1 MSAHTDQD
9 PNLWKTLFWLLL
21 ACLIGVYWLYE
32 HHSEALQRELASTK
46 AALADASQRVATI
59 DTELAK
65 REAAT
70 ASAEQQIAR
79 LRQEHGAEAD
89 ALKAAHAETL
99 ATLKSQHADAVNALT
114 SKHADTVA
122 GMESSHAETVSQL
135 QSDLAESKQTAAAM
149 QKELAGL
156 RKRSETA
163 ERELEQNKASVTALN
178 ERLVEVT
185 EENYELSAK
194 LSADNETIA
203 GLHYEL
209 NTANQL
215 QAALRDKL
223 ERGAARQERLQTL
236 VDKEEAAILDL
247 QDKLVSLTR
256 ERETLAAQ
264 ADEGTKAA
272 AGEPTEWQEELAA
285 SQAVIAELKAE
296 LDAAVQEREQ
306 AQADMASS
314 PADNAQAE
322 QAIDQRSEARARIQ
336 ALETQTAQLQE
347 QLTARDVALQEARAA
362 VAAAPD
368 ADETAA
374 LKAEVEA
381 LEAERAD
388 LAAAR
393 EAAQAAATDAEA
405 ALERERAAL
414 AEMRDAL
421 DAEHQERLA
430 QADAELAD
438 AKAALADQQA
448 ALEEELAAAKAAQD
462 AADDADDARVAKLS
476 ERVAELE
483 AKLTQA
489 QQASAALEAEL
500 AAAEAAH
507 GEALAA
513 ARAAGRASA
522 QRIQT
527 LYREAAELGGQLTD
541 NGILLRLA
549 GDELQFASG
558 TATLPEAEL
567 PSLDRIAELLKTQ
580 PALTIRIEGHTD
592 SSGSAQTNQALSLA
606 RAEAVMQALIARGI
620 PAARISAEGLG
631 AARPIA
637 DNATEQGRRENRRV
651 EVYAIRSDAG
661 EG

>member
-32 HHSEALQRELASTK
+32 HHTETLQRELASTK

-70 ASAEQQIAR
+70 ARAEQQIAR
-79 LRQEHGAEAD
+79 LRQEHGAETD

-135 QSDLAESKQTAAAM
+135 ESDLAESTQTAAAM
-149 QKELAGL
+149 QEELAGL

-163 ERELEQNKASVTALN
+163 ERELEQHKASVTALN

-185 EENYELSAK
+185 EENHELSAK

-209 NTANQL
+209 NAANQL
-215 QAALRDKL
+215 EAALRDKL

-236 VDKEEAAILDL
+236 VEKEEAAILDL

-256 ERETLAAQ
+256 ERETLASQ
-264 ADEGTKAA
+264 ADEATKAA
-272 AGEPTEWQEELAA
+272 AGEPTQWQEQLAA
-285 SQAVIAELKAE
+285 SQDVIADLKAE
-296 LDAAVQEREQ
+296 LEAAVQEREQ
-306 AQADMASS
+306 AEAAMASS
-314 PADNAQAE
+314 PEVGAE
-322 QAIDQRSEARARIQ
+322 AERAIAELSEARARVQ
-336 ALETQTAQLQE
+336 ALEAQTAQLEE
-347 QLTARDVALQEARAA
+347 QLATRDAALEEARAA

-368 ADETAA
+368 GDEAA
-374 LKAEVEA
+374 TLRTEVEA
-381 LEAERAD
+381 LQTERAE
-388 LAAAR
+388 LG
-393 EAAQAAATDAEA
+393 
-405 ALERERAAL
+405 ERI
-414 AEMRDAL
+414 
-421 DAEHQERLA
+421 
-430 QADAELAD
+430 
-438 AKAALADQQA
+438 
-448 ALEEELAAAKAAQD
+448 
-462 AADDADDARVAKLS
+462 
-476 ERVAELE
+476 AELE
-483 AKLTQA
+483 AKLSQA
-489 QQASAALEAEL
+489 QQASAALEDEL

-507 GEALAA
+507 AEALTAA
-513 ARAAGRASA
+513 QAAGQASA
-522 QRIQT
+522 RRIQT

-541 NGILLRLA
+541 DGVLLSLA
-549 GDELQFASG
+549 GDQLQFASG

-567 PSLDRIAELLKTQ
+567 PSLDRIAELLKAQ

-592 SSGSAQTNQALSLA
+592 SSGSAETNQALSLA
-606 RAEAVMQALIARGI
+606 RAQAVMEALIERGV
-620 PAARISAEGLG
+620 PASRVSAEGLG

-651 EVYAIRSDAG
+651 EVYAIDSDAG